1 MGLTWCSLLDVVFV
15 DLVRVLYVVFVGR
28 KGEMW
33 GGGEGLIDHACG
45 CEMVHE
51 AGLDPERLGKRVR

>member
-15 DLVRVLYVVFVGR
+15 DLVRVLYVVFVVR

-33 GGGEGLIDHACG
+33 GGGESY
-45 CEMVHE
+45 M
-51 AGLDPERLGKRVR
+51 RL